1 MRVQSSQA
9 NPQRPQSS
17 SIKMISESNTAPT
30 SPESRTSLGPSMTT
44 MPSSSNLLLLL
55 GLGPS
60 SNFRFF
66 SDAGPPFDTIVA
78 LGFFGVGARSITP
91 SASSI
96 ARGRFVDVRWG
107 VSGTGT
113 GLNLRGGRG
122 SGEGN
127 MKGEASAG

>member
-1 MRVQSSQA
+1 M
-9 NPQRPQSS
+9 
-17 SIKMISESNTAPT
+17 MSESGAAPT

-44 MPSSSNLLLLL
+44 TPSSSNLLLLL
-55 GLGPS
+55 GLAPS

-66 SDAGPPFDTIVA
+66 PDEGPPFDTTAA

-96 ARGRFVDVRWG
+96 GKGRFVDVRWG
-107 VSGTGT
+107 VSGMGT
-113 GLNLRGGRG
+113 GLNLRGGCG
-122 SGEGN
+122 NGEGS